1 MAIPRGSNL
10 PHRLRVNKDLR
21 TAVVLNLTY
30 QQHGKTVLKKTIE
43 DCTISEDE
51 IVVEITQEESLKFR
65 ENLPT
70 QIQARVKLADGSV
83 FPSVIITVNTG
94 ELLEEGMIG

>member
-10 PHRLRVNKDLR
+10 PHKLKTNKDLR
-21 TAVVLNLTY
+21 NAVVLNLTY

-51 IVVEITQEESLKFR
+51 ILVEITQEESLRFK

-70 QIQARVKLADGSV
+70 EIQARVKLADGQT
-83 FPSVIITVNTG
+83 FPSVIIKVNTG
-94 ELLEEGMIG
+94 ELLEEGMI